1 MAFYLMVSFL
11 PHGELLHELAVEGL
25 HDVDTSIAEASLYGL
40 ARLQLEGGDG
50 QAAESEDAYVDGLL
64 QR

>member
-11 PHGELLHELAVEGL
+11 PHGELPLELAIGGPY
-25 HDVDTSIAEASLYGL
+25 DVDTSIAEAGLHRL
-40 ARLQLEGGDG
+40 ARLEGEGVDGDAIHG
-50 QAAESEDAYVDGLL
+50 EDAYVDGLL